1 MCESNKYNFYTSRQY
16 INRRNRCNFNSASN
30 SKMKKKQSKKLLWVL
45 TIVFLI
51 IVCVTVIFVKIFTK
65 NDNNKNLVD
74 NNDNFSKNTRS
85 SVTRINISE
94 KLNENKK
101 IDDLDI
107 TNIELKSDGQVT
119 QLTAIIN
126 NNTGKTKG
134 DYPAKV
140 IFIDSNNNEIAEMGI
155 YIKKLQPGES
165 TILNGKITFDYTN
178 AYNFNI
184 QK

>member
-1 MCESNKYNFYTSRQY
+1 
-16 INRRNRCNFNSASN
+16 
-30 SKMKKKQSKKLLWVL
+30 MKKKQLKKIITLV
-45 TIVFLI
+45 IIIFLI
-51 IVCVTVIFVKIFTK
+51 IASIILIKLFTK
-65 NDNNKNLVD
+65 NASKNNKLDDNNEI
-74 NNDNFSKNTRS
+74 FSKITS
-85 SVTRINISE
+85 DGTRINISE

-119 QLTAIIN
+119 QLTALIK
-126 NNTGKTKG
+126 NNTGKVKG
-134 DYPAKV
+134 DYTAKV
-140 IFIDSNNNEIAEMGI
+140 IFVDSNNTKIAEMGI

-184 QK
+184 QI

>member
-65 NDNNKNLVD
+65 NDNNKNLAG
-74 NNDNFSKNTRS
+74 NNDNFTKIISDG
-85 SVTRINISE
+85 TRINISE

-107 TNIELKSDGQVT
+107 TDIELKSDGQVT

>member
-1 MCESNKYNFYTSRQY
+1 M
-16 INRRNRCNFNSASN
+16 
-30 SKMKKKQSKKLLWVL
+30 LWVL

-74 NNDNFSKNTRS
+74 NNDNFSKITS
-85 SVTRINISE
+85 DGTRINISE

>member
-1 MCESNKYNFYTSRQY
+1 
-16 INRRNRCNFNSASN
+16 
-30 SKMKKKQSKKLLWVL
+30 MKKKQSKKLLWVL

-65 NDNNKNLVD
+65 NDNNKNLAG
-74 NNDNFSKNTRS
+74 NNDNFSKIIS
-85 SVTRINISE
+85 DGTRINISE

-107 TNIELKSDGQVT
+107 TDIELKSDGQVT

>member
-16 INRRNRCNFNSASN
+16 INRRNRCNFNTASN

-65 NDNNKNLVD
+65 NDNNKNLAG
-74 NNDNFSKNTRS
+74 NNDNFSKIIS
-85 SVTRINISE
+85 DGTRINISE

-107 TNIELKSDGQVT
+107 TDIELKSDGQVT

>member
-1 MCESNKYNFYTSRQY
+1 
-16 INRRNRCNFNSASN
+16 
-30 SKMKKKQSKKLLWVL
+30 MKKKQSKKLLWVL

-65 NDNNKNLVD
+65 NDNNKNLAG
-74 NNDNFSKNTRS
+74 NNDNFSKIIS
-85 SVTRINISE
+85 DGTRINISE

>member
-65 NDNNKNLVD
+65 NDNNKNLAG
-74 NNDNFSKNTRS
+74 NNDNFSKIIS
-85 SVTRINISE
+85 DGTRINISE

-107 TNIELKSDGQVT
+107 TDIELKSDGQVT